1 MNELSRKKDARSTGV
16 GEEERSVVERSGTE
30 RSDDSP
36 TPARQNPTPLSAP
49 NPEVLEKPKSRRYTA
64 EYKLRIVA
72 EADRCDQRGQTGA
85 LLRREG
91 LYSSHLCQWRA
102 QRNAGALGALKAHKR
117 GPAVAVPNP
126 LAREVAQLQKD
137 KTRLE
142 KKLQRAET
150 IIEFQ
155 KKIAALLDLPMK
167 PFVDEEND

>member
-1 MNELSRKKDARSTGV
+1 MKELSFGKIPGGGAP
-16 GEEERSVVERSGTE
+16 ERSGVERSGTE

-36 TPARQNPTPLSAP
+36 PPARAKSAPLAPP
-49 NPEVLEKPKSRRYTA
+49 NPEVLAKPKSRRYPA

-72 EADRCDQRGQTGA
+72 EADRCNQPGQTGA

-91 LYSSHLCQWRA
+91 LYSSHLSQWRT
-102 QRNAGALGALKAHKR
+102 QRDAGALGALKARKR
-117 GPAVAVPNP
+117 GPTAATPNP
-126 LAREVAQLQKD
+126 LAKQLAQSQKENA
-137 KTRLE
+137 RLE

-155 KKIAALLDLPMK
+155 KKIAALLDIPMK